1 MLYCVSRFRAYYRRR
16 FLAEPFFLNKQLRLE
31 NGYTLFYLL
40 IVRKC
45 LKKLEL
51 KMNTIHIGQEIE
63 AVFNKTEH
71 SISWFAK
78 KLNFDRSN
86 VYNIFKR
93 KSIDTDLLF
102 EISEILDFDFFILYK
117 PKV

>member
-1 MLYCVSRFRAYYRRR
+1 
-16 FLAEPFFLNKQLRLE
+16 
-31 NGYTLFYLL
+31 
-40 IVRKC
+40 
-45 LKKLEL
+45 
-51 KMNTIHIGQEIE
+51 MNTIHIGQEIE
-63 AVFNKTEH
+63 AVFSKTEH